1 MSARAK
7 LFTRRDPYDLPGT
20 DALFVQAMRENCAF
34 HYARCPEYRAIL
46 DHLGFAPEE
55 LNTVDDLVRLPVLPT
70 ALFKGRTLFSMSR
83 WRVPVVATSSG
94 TKGQFSQVGYETS
107 GLLCALGMSLCVG
120 RLHHLFSPVPV
131 HYVMLGYKPHRGNRT
146 AVTKTAMGTTF
157 MAPALSRTFALKYR
171 PNGYAPDLEGIIRAL
186 ERHSQS
192 PFPLR
197 MVGFPSYTYFVLK
210 EMVDR
215 GITLRTAPGSRIM
228 LGGGWKQFYTQQVDK
243 RVLYAL
249 AERVL
254 SIPEDHITEFF
265 GAVEHPIL
273 YCDCPRHHFHVPVYS
288 RVIIRD
294 VNTLEPVPN
303 GTVGLVSLLTPLIKS
318 TPILSVMTDD
328 LGVLHDG
335 TECGCGIPSPYL
347 EIIGRVG
354 LKEIK
359 TCAAGAAELLA
370 GVKL

>member
-1 MSARAK
+1 MSTRTK

-20 DALFVQAMRENCAF
+20 DALFLQAMRENCAF

-46 DHLGFAPEE
+46 DHLDFAPEE
-55 LNTVDDLVRLPVLPT
+55 LNTFEDLVRLPFLPT
-70 ALFKGRTLFSMSR
+70 ALFKGHTLFSLPR
-83 WRVPVVATSSG
+83 WRIPVVATSSG
-94 TKGQFSQVGYETS
+94 TKGQFSQVGYEVS
-107 GLLCALGMSLCVG
+107 SLLCALSMSLHVG
-120 RLHHLFSPVPV
+120 RLHHLFSPVPA

-146 AVTKTAMGTTF
+146 AVTRTAMCTTF
-157 MAPALSRTFALKYR
+157 TAPALSRTFALKYG
-171 PNGYAPDLEGIIRAL
+171 PKGYAPDLNGIIRAL
-186 ERHSQS
+186 ETHSRS
-192 PFPLR
+192 RFPIR
-197 MVGFPSYTYFVLK
+197 MVGFPAYTYFVLK
-210 EMVDR
+210 EMADR
-215 GITLRTAPGSRIM
+215 GITLRAAPGSRIM

-243 RVLYAL
+243 QVLYRL
-249 AERVL
+249 AEQVL
-254 SIPEDHITEFF
+254 SIPEAQISEFF
-265 GAVEHPIL
+265 GAVEHPIW

-303 GTVGLVSLLTPLIKS
+303 GTVGLVNLLTPMVKG

-328 LGVLHDG
+328 LGVLHDAE
-335 TECGCGIPSPYL
+335 ECGCGISSPYL

-354 LKEIK
+354 LKQIK

>member
-1 MSARAK
+1 MSSRGR
-7 LFTRRDPYDLPGT
+7 LFYHRDPYDLAGT
-20 DALFVQAMRENCAF
+20 DALFLEALRENCAF

-46 DHLGFAPEE
+46 EDAAFTPDDLR
-55 LNTVDDLVRLPVLPT
+55 TMDDLVRLPVLPT
-70 ALFKGRTLFSMSR
+70 ALFKGHTLFSLPR
-83 WRVPVVATSSG
+83 WRMPVIATSSG
-94 TKGQFSQVGYETS
+94 TKGQFSQVGYEVS
-107 GLLCALGMSLCVG
+107 GLLCALGMALRMG
-120 RLHHLFSPVPV
+120 HLHHLFSPVPV

-157 MAPALSRTFALKYR
+157 MAPALSRTFALKYG
-171 PNGYAPDLEGIIRAL
+171 PKGYAPDLEGIIRAL
-186 ERHSQS
+186 EKHSRS
-192 PFPLR
+192 PFPVR

-210 EMVDR
+210 EMAGQ
-215 GITLRTAPGSRIM
+215 GIRLKAKPDSRIM

-243 RVLYAL
+243 QILYDL
-249 AERVL
+249 AGQVL

-273 YCDCPRHHFHVPVYS
+273 YCDCPHHHFHVPIYA

-303 GTVGLVSLLTPLIKS
+303 GTVGLVNLLTPLIKS
-318 TPILSVMTDD
+318 NPILSVMTDD

-335 TECGCGIPSPYL
+335 AECGCGCTAPYL
-347 EIIGRVG
+347 ELIGRVG
-354 LKEIK
+354 LKNIK
-359 TCAAGAAELLA
+359 TCAAGAAELLS